1 MRPTTTARPALRLA
15 EISYSPA
22 QVRVLTAALDL
33 FADNGVA
40 GTTLQMIADRMGVTK
55 AAIYHQFR
63 TKEEIVIATAD
74 YHSVPLEAAVER
86 AEAAQDRVEARRV
99 LLQQLIDFAVR
110 NRAGVSAWRGDPVM
124 TRILMKHEPFRGLTE
139 RIYTLLVN
147 EDAGAGGVDA
157 GADRADR
164 ADRAGVDGEER
175 ENDSRIPA
183 AILVGVITAVGQP
196 GLAAIDPRIL
206 REQVFRYACRL
217 LNLPD

>member
-1 MRPTTTARPALRLA
+1 MRPTTTARPAVRLA

-147 EDAGAGGVDA
+147 EDAGAVGVDA
-157 GADRADR
+157 GAVRADR
-164 ADRAGVDGEER
+164 LGEER

-196 GLAAIDPRIL
+196 GLAAIDPQIL

>member
-1 MRPTTTARPALRLA
+1 MRPTTTARPAVRLA
-15 EISYSPA
+15 EISYSAA

-74 YHSVPLEAAVER
+74 HHSVPLEAAVER
-86 AEAAQDRVEARRV
+86 AEAAQDRVEARRE

-147 EDAGAGGVDA
+147 EDAGAGGDDGA
-157 GADRADR
+157 G
-164 ADRAGVDGEER
+164 GEER

-196 GLAAIDPRIL
+196 GLAAVDPQIL